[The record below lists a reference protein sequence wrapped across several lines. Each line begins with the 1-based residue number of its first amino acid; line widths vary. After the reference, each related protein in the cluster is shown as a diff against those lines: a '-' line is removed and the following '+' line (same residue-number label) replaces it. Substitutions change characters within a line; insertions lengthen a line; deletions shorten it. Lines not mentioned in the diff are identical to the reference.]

1 MPAKHL
7 EFLGDGAS
15 RCIINSGERSVSKQ
29 RCAYLNTRSR
39 GSGRAGEQTQP
50 RQPVLWEGLPPGHVI
65 FGVGVRSGTV
75 SGELDSGRV
84 SPQETGLVWTT
95 PEGHW
100 SVTGAL
106 RMEISPH
113 GQAVPP

>member
-1 MPAKHL
+1 MRLLKYP
-7 EFLGDGAS
+7 E
-15 RCIINSGERSVSKQ
+15 SGERE
-29 RCAYLNTRSR
+29 
-39 GSGRAGEQTQP
+39 GRRADPAKTV
-50 RQPVLWEGLPPGHVI
+50 VLWEGLPPGHVI
-65 FGVGVRSGTV
+65 FGVGVRLGTV